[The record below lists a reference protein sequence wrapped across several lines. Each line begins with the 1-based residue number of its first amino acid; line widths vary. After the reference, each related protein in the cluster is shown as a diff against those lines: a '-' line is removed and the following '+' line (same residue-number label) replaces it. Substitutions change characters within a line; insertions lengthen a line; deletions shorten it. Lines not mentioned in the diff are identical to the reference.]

1 MQQPPVGLGKGT
13 LAKSPSPAATIPPSA
28 AVSRSAGDPSS
39 DPNLLNWVNA
49 NLPASCAPVPDLSRS
64 LRSGRPIVRLLENLS
79 GQQSGIS
86 DASFEQFN
94 QDSGLTFDPAYL
106 DTLFSGKHAI
116 PEVQRPDSEAHPRP
130 SVRSFRLHQPAR
142 VYGRHLDGG
151 HDDRQY

>member
-13 LAKSPSPAATIPPSA
+13 SPAKSPSPANILPSA
-28 AVSRSAGDPSS
+28 AVSKSAGDTSA
-39 DPNLLNWVNA
+39 DPDLLKWVNV
-49 NLPASCAPVPDLSRS
+49 NLPASCAPVPDLSKS

-106 DTLFSGKHAI
+106 DTLFSGKHAM
-116 PEVQRPDSEAHPRP
+116 PEKQRRDSEAHPRP
-130 SVRSFRLHQPAR
+130 SLRSVRLHQPAR
-142 VYGRHLDGG
+142 VYRRHLDGG

>member
-13 LAKSPSPAATIPPSA
+13 PAKSPSPAVNTPPSA
-28 AVSRSAGDPSS
+28 AVSGSGGDTST
-39 DPNLLNWVNA
+39 DPDLLKWVNA
-49 NLPASCAPVPDLSRS
+49 SLPASCAPVPDLSKS

-106 DTLFSGKHAI
+106 DTLFSGKDAM
-116 PEVQRPDSEAHPRP
+116 PEKQQRDSEAHARL
-130 SVRSFRLHQPAR
+130 SFRSLRLHQPAG